1 MPRLLPTELL
11 VSCWWLK
18 RECAVPCQRMTV
30 SVTVHFAGIKK
41 MVSVPVVA
49 QKGMCWVV
57 DNSLGIQI
65 TVAVYPI
72 AAYDPPHPRADLYV
86 V

>member
-1 MPRLLPTELL
+1 
-11 VSCWWLK
+11 
-18 RECAVPCQRMTV
+18 MTV
-30 SVTVHFAGIKK
+30 IVHFAGIKK

-65 TVAVYPI
+65 TVAADPI
-72 AAYDPPHPRADLYV
+72 ATYKPPTPRAALYV